1 MIEAIVPVAVAVVS
15 GVGILFT
22 RVNQRVSELDKR
34 IDVFELR
41 IAENYVPKTEL
52 STALERV
59 EQHMIRIENKLD
71 ALVNKKC
78 DDRPH

>member
-1 MIEAIVPVAVAVVS
+1 MIEAGISLGVAVVT
-15 GVGILFT
+15 GTGILFT

-59 EQHMIRIENKLD
+59 EAHMVRIENKLD

-78 DDRPH
+78 DS

>member
-1 MIEAIVPVAVAVVS
+1 MIEAIVPIAVAVVS

-22 RVNQRVSELDKR
+22 RVNQRVSDLDKR

-71 ALVNKKC
+71 SLVNKKC
-78 DDRPH
+78 SPS

>member
-1 MIEAIVPVAVAVVS
+1 MIEAGISVAVAVVS

-22 RVNQRVSELDKR
+22 RVNSRVSELDKR

-52 STALERV
+52 SSALERV
-59 EQHMIRIENKLD
+59 EQHMVRIENKLD
-71 ALVNKKC
+71 SLVNKKC
-78 DDRPH
+78 T

>member
-22 RVNQRVSELDKR
+22 RVNQRVSDLDKR

-59 EQHMIRIENKLD
+59 EAHMVRIENKLD

-78 DDRPH
+78 DS

>member
-1 MIEAIVPVAVAVVS
+1 MVEAIVPVVVAVVS

-22 RVNQRVSELDKR
+22 RVNNRVSELDKR
-34 IDVFELR
+34 IDTFELR

-52 STALERV
+52 SSALERV

-71 ALVNKKC
+71 SLVNKKC
-78 DDRPH
+78 SP

>member
-1 MIEAIVPVAVAVVS
+1 MIEAAIPVAIAVVS
-15 GVGILFT
+15 AVGVLFT
-22 RVNQRVSELDKR
+22 RVNQRVLDLDKR

-52 STALERV
+52 SSALERV
-59 EQHMIRIENKLD
+59 ESHMIRIENKLD

-78 DDRPH
+78 NQ